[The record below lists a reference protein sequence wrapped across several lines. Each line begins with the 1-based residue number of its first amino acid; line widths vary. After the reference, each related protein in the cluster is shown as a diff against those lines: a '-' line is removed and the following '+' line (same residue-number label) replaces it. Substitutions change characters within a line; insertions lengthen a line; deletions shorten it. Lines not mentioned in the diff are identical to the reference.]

1 MMKQIYTLTL
11 YCPDRPGVVAAVC
24 TFIAGYGG
32 SIVESSQHSDL
43 VEGCFFMRVEV
54 DAASLS
60 IDLET
65 FKQKFSSIGENFQ
78 MTWQLFDSKQKHRVV
93 VLVSKH
99 DHCLADI
106 LYRWRNQ
113 DIKFDIPC
121 VISNHED
128 LRDFVEWHDIPFHY
142 IPMNKD
148 NKADAFKQIE
158 ELFVKYQGD
167 TMVLARF
174 MQILPPDLCQKY
186 FGQLINI
193 HHSFLP
199 SFVGAKPYHQAYD
212 RGVKLTGATCHY
224 VTQDL
229 DAGPIIDQDVLR
241 IDHGHSIED
250 LVRLGKDVEKNVL
263 ARGLSYHLQNRVIIH
278 KNKTII
284 FN

>member
-1 MMKQIYTLTL
+1 MNQIYTLTL
-11 YCPDRPGVVAAVC
+11 YCPDKPGVVAAVC
-24 TFIAGYGG
+24 TFIANHGG

-43 VEGCFFMRVEV
+43 VEGCFFMRVEI

-60 IDLET
+60 IELDE
-65 FKQKFSSIGENFQ
+65 FKQLFSPIGESFQ
-78 MTWQLFDSKQKHRVV
+78 MTWQLFDSDQKHKVV

-128 LRDFVEWHDIPFHY
+128 LRGFVEWHDIPFHY

-148 NKADAFKQIE
+148 NKAEAFKQIE
-158 ELFVKYQGD
+158 GLFEKYQGD

-174 MQILPPDLCQKY
+174 MQILPANLCHKY
-186 FGQLINI
+186 FGKLINI

-224 VTQDL
+224 VTEDL